1 MEASRGGHVDVVNIL
16 LKYGAKANQSNV
28 RRLMIQN
35 DLCII
40 SNLFELQIG
49 MTALSLA
56 AKCNHPDVVKVLES
70 AMVSDERVQ
79 VCVCSNINLPEWEGV
94 GQGFIQDF

>member
-1 MEASRGGHVDVVNIL
+1 MQASQRGHVDVVNIL
-16 LKYGAKANQSNV
+16 LKYGAKANHKNNV

-40 SNLFELQIG
+40 SNLYELQDG

-56 AKCNHPDVVKVLES
+56 AKYNHPDVVKILAES
-70 AMVSDERVQ
+70 DVDLLMQ
-79 VCVCSNINLPEWEGV
+79 VRICMSGR
-94 GQGFIQDF
+94 

>member
-1 MEASRGGHVDVVNIL
+1 MQASKEGHVDVVNIL
-16 LKYGAKANQSNV
+16 LKYDAKANHKNNV

-40 SNLFELQIG
+40 SNLYELQDG

-56 AKCNHPDVVKVLES
+56 AKYNHPDVVKVLES
-70 AMVSDERVQ
+70 AMVHDERVQ
-79 VCVCSNINLPEWEGV
+79 VCVCSNIN
-94 GQGFIQDF
+94 FT